1 MQDRTPRFSRRSCF
15 RLGQPLARF
24 RREGAAPT
32 RSVWQ
37 QAFLWEPRPRG
48 EAIPASWSVKVAP
61 IASLLAQLIE
71 PCLAQQADQYLLN
84 IATHAFQAAAYV
96 QRGADI
102 DPVSQLVAGIAQQ
115 VLHIALFRLIAGEGQ
130 VQPLQMAGS
139 EPVFDFL
146 LEEIVDRPLPLAE

>member
-15 RLGQPLARF
+15 RLGPAF

-32 RSVWQ
+32 GLVRLAGFSVG
-37 QAFLWEPRPRG
+37 APPRG
-48 EAIPASWSVKVAP
+48 EAFPASWSVQVAP

-96 QRGADI
+96 QRGAGI
-102 DPVSQLVAGIAQQ
+102 DPVPQLVAGIAQQ

-139 EPVFDFL
+139 EPVLDFL